1 MSTKESPMK
10 LPFLA
15 AIGTAIGGTGLATGA
30 ATALGA
36 GVLGGRLLAG
46 RAAVK
51 GISKGSRKRRNQ
63 IRKANQE
70 LKEQRRAYLD
80 FDVTNPYMGLTNAY
94 ADMENVMEDLTVD
107 QKAAQFQAEQGAQQR
122 ADILANLRGTAGTS
136 GVAALAQS
144 LAQQGQVQAQQM
156 SASIAQQEAA
166 NQRARTQEA
175 SRIQQL
181 QRGAEMQI
189 QGQEAYGELIRQQRE
204 MARQETLL
212 AGAYARAG
220 AAYEAKQRYT
230 EGIIGGV
237 TNIVGAGVS
246 ALMPS

>member
-15 AIGTAIGGTGLATGA
+15 AIGSAIGGAGLATGA

-36 GVLGGRLLAG
+36 GVVGGAGLLAG
-46 RAAVK
+46 RA
-51 GISKGSRKRRNQ
+51 ISKGSRKRRDQ

-70 LKEQRRAYLD
+70 LKEQKRAYLD

-220 AAYEAKQRYT
+220 AAYDAKQRYT

-237 TNIVGAGVS
+237 TNIIGAGVS
-246 ALMPS
+246 ALMPPS

>member
-1 MSTKESPMK
+1 MSTNKKSSPMK
-10 LPFLA
+10 LSPLA
-15 AIGTAIGGTGLATGA
+15 IAGIA
-30 ATALGA
+30 A
-36 GVLGGRLLAG
+36 GVLGLG
-46 RAAVK
+46 AASR
-51 GISKGSRKRRNQ
+51 GIKRGNEKRREE
-63 IRKANQE
+63 IRKANAE
-70 LKEQRRAYLD
+70 LKLQKQSYLD
-80 FDVTNPYMGLTNAY
+80 FDITNPYMGLTNAY
-94 ADMENVMEDLTVD
+94 MGMENVMEDLTVD
-107 QKAAQFQAEQGAQQR
+107 QKAAQFQAEQTAQQR
-122 ADILANLRGTAGTS
+122 ADILANLRGTAGAS
-136 GVAALAQS
+136 GVAGLAQS

-156 SASIAQQEAA
+156 SASIAQQEAM

-246 ALMPS
+246 ALIPPIQ